1 MNSRGPSSLLAL
13 AFGLAALLGVT
24 AARAAETAPNG
35 EASPTEDAASGVR
48 RVHAPLPG
56 SDGVYGRFDG
66 TLALAAAAGAELEGG
81 EARGAL
87 KLSAHYLWTAGV
99 YGRYSDAFG
108 HQSERPARVA
118 SLGIDVRPLFLP
130 RFALDNEHGPAW
142 LDLALDS
149 FSLNA
154 GAYFA
159 EPNVGD
165 FGDVRG
171 FETGLGFGVPLCG
184 EARGLWL
191 DARAERR
198 FADHGANA
206 WLFTLSVA
214 YHALAWST
222 DTER

>member
-1 MNSRGPSSLLAL
+1 MKSRRLSSLLAW
-13 AFGLAALLGVT
+13 AFGSAALLCVG
-24 AARAAETAPNG
+24 AAHAAE
-35 EASPTEDAASGVR
+35 PTRADDAQPPVR

-66 TLALAAAAGAELEGG
+66 TLALAASAGAELEAG

-87 KLSAHYLWTAGV
+87 KLSAHYLWTAGA
-99 YGRYSDAFG
+99 YARYSDAFG
-108 HQSERPARVA
+108 GEEQRPARVA
-118 SLGIDVRPLFLP
+118 SLGVDVRPLFLP
-130 RFALDNEHGPAW
+130 RFALDYEHGPAW

-149 FSLNA
+149 FSLSA

-159 EPNVGD
+159 SPQPGD

-198 FADHGANA
+198 FADHGPNA

-222 DTER
+222 DTQR

>member
-1 MNSRGPSSLLAL
+1 MNGRALPSLLAL
-13 AFGLAALLGVT
+13 GLGTAALSC
-24 AARAAETAPNG
+24 ASSARADEAAP
-35 EASPTEDAASGVR
+35 AVR

-56 SDGVYGRFDG
+56 YDGVYGRFDG
-66 TLALAAAAGAELEGG
+66 ALALAVSAGAELEAG

-87 KLSAHYLWTAGV
+87 KLSAHYLWTAGA
-99 YGRYSDAFG
+99 YLRYSDAFG
-108 HQSERPARVA
+108 HQDAQPARVA

-130 RFALDNEHGPAW
+130 RFARDKEHGPAW

-149 FSLNA
+149 FSLSA

-159 EPNVGD
+159 KPHAGD

-184 EARGLWL
+184 QARGLWL

-198 FADHGANA
+198 FADHGPNA
-206 WLFTLSVA
+206 WLFTLSLA
-214 YHALAWST
+214 YHALTWST
-222 DTER
+222 ATEP